1 MKSNKIIVRGFITSL
16 STMDRSSKCRIGKKT
31 VNLNTID
38 HIDLTDTCRTFHT
51 TIVEYT
57 YFSRVHGTFSR
68 NDQES
73 LGRLKQIKIILSIF
87 SNPSGMKLEI
97 SNRKKL
103 ENSQN
108 TQKLN
113 NILLNKKQ
121 IKEEIKRKI
130 K

>member
-57 YFSRVHGTFSR
+57 YFSRLHGTFSR
-68 NDQES
+68 NDQDKS
-73 LGRLKQIKIILSIF
+73 WQ
-87 SNPSGMKLEI
+87 
-97 SNRKKL
+97 
-103 ENSQN
+103 
-108 TQKLN
+108 T
-113 NILLNKKQ
+113 
-121 IKEEIKRKI
+121 
-130 K
+130 

>member
-51 TIVEYT
+51 IVEYT

-68 NDQES
+68 NDQDKS
-73 LGRLKQIKIILSIF
+73 WQ
-87 SNPSGMKLEI
+87 
-97 SNRKKL
+97 
-103 ENSQN
+103 
-108 TQKLN
+108 T
-113 NILLNKKQ
+113 
-121 IKEEIKRKI
+121 
-130 K
+130 

>member
-1 MKSNKIIVRGFITSL
+1 MEHFLGT
-16 STMDRSSKCRIGKKT
+16 TKT
-31 VNLNTID
+31 
-38 HIDLTDTCRTFHT
+38 
-51 TIVEYT
+51 
-57 YFSRVHGTFSR
+57 
-68 NDQES
+68 S